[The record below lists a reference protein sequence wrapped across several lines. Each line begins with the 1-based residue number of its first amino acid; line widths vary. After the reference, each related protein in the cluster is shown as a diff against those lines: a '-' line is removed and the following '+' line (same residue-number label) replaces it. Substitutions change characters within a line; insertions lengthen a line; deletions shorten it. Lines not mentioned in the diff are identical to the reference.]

1 MADLPIQ
8 LIDNS
13 AQAIEALIRQVQNG
27 AEAIG
32 LTAEKHAKANCP
44 VDKEM

>member
-1 MADLPIQ
+1 MANVPGQI
-8 LIDNS
+8 IDNS
-13 AQAIEALIRQVQNG
+13 AQVLEEFHRQIQKG

-32 LTAEKHAKANCP
+32 STAEKHAKANCP

>member
-1 MADLPIQ
+1 MADLGQQ

-13 AQAIEALIRQVQNG
+13 AEVLEEFAKKVQKG

>member
-1 MADLPIQ
+1 MAGNLGVEM
-8 LIDNS
+8 IDNS
-13 AQAIEALIRQVQNG
+13 SQAIESLIRQVQNG

-44 VDKEM
+44 